1 MDERKPGIKEW
12 AKIRNR
18 RPARYFK
25 FWYQTNSGSEVM
37 TDIMDE
43 ETAMEWLQNN
53 QQHITAMHIQETMTS
68 REAMVLLKR
77 YNGDDEE

>member
-1 MDERKPGIKEW
+1 MDSERKPGIKEW

-37 TDIMDE
+37 TDVMDE
-43 ETAMEWLQNN
+43 ETAIEWLQNN
-53 QQHITAMHIQETMTS
+53 SQRITAMHVQETMTS
-68 REAMVLLKR
+68 REAMRLMR
-77 YNGDDEE
+77 AYGDDDD